1 MLQDGVHGEL
11 TDTPSSGRTSCPGAR
26 VLKFRL
32 ITDHAFIIR
41 NGGTDT
47 GNVYYREYA
56 NTGAG
61 AAGTRVSWAGTLS
74 SALTISSIL
83 GSDYSTQGYYDA
95 SYPS

>member
-1 MLQDGVHGEL
+1 MGSWLL
-11 TDTPSSGRTSCPGAR
+11 TTSFSTR
-26 VLKFRL
+26 
-32 ITDHAFIIR
+32 R

-61 AAGTRVSWAGTLS
+61 ASGTRVSWAGKLS
-74 SALTISSIL
+74 SAVTISSIL

-95 SYPS
+95 AYP